1 MCRRWHKKKNALMI
15 KTNERATDTAM
26 QEMSM
31 TSFFDR
37 LLRLRAAKQA
47 EDQFAPMGKVQTV
60 EQAAG
65 SFNLCDAW
73 LKSSWCGRAALGVC
87 CMWGVGRH
95 RNAHG
100 VTTKTK
106 RDSRVSTHLHIYITV
121 TFFQSIW

>member
-1 MCRRWHKKKNALMI
+1 MCRRWHKKKKALII
-15 KTNERATDTAM
+15 KTTERATDTAM

-37 LLRLRAAKQA
+37 LLRFRAAKQA

-65 SFNLCDAW
+65 SFNLCDAR

-95 RNAHG
+95 WSAHTVMSLQRQS
-100 VTTKTK
+100 VT
-106 RDSRVSTHLHIYITV
+106 VE
-121 TFFQSIW
+121 

>member
-1 MCRRWHKKKNALMI
+1 MCRRWHKKKNALII

-47 EDQFAPMGKVQTV
+47 EDQFAPMGKVQMV
-60 EQAAG
+60 GQAAG

-87 CMWGVGRH
+87 CMWGVGRSLQ
-95 RNAHG
+95 RQS
-100 VTTKTK
+100 VT
-106 RDSRVSTHLHIYITV
+106 VE
-121 TFFQSIW
+121 